1 MLPYIIRFLPVIIII
16 IAICVIIFTLI
27 YRKTYNT
34 QGKVVFKNWY
44 YYLIFGIMII
54 CSVII
59 FYRFYYFSEKP
70 GGNYIPPTYTDEGI
84 VPGYVDR

>member
-27 YRKTYNT
+27 YRKKYNT
-34 QGKVVFKNWY
+34 QGKAVFNNWY

-54 CSVII
+54 CMLLFLFISITPFIII
-59 FYRFYYFSEKP
+59 FYLICIVKP
-70 GGNYIPPTYTDEGI
+70 L
-84 VPGYVDR
+84 

>member
-59 FYRFYYFSEKP
+59 FYRFY
-70 GGNYIPPTYTDEGI
+70 
-84 VPGYVDR
+84 